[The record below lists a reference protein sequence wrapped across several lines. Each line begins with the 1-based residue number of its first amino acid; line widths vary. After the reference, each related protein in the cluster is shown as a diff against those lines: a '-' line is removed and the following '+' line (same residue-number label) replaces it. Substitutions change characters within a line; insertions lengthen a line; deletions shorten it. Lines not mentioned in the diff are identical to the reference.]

1 MDPDLI
7 LANRPASAGG
17 GERAAGGLVEAVRP
31 VAVPWDG
38 ARGTTWI
45 GGAPLAPGAPAEAP
59 AAFELVETDAG
70 PLRQRRLRFDAAT
83 WRGHYAETANAFL
96 WPLLHLSHDP
106 LPDRLPWYPAPAP
119 PAETAWRAW
128 RAVNAAFA
136 DAALAIGGG
145 CCWVQDYQLG
155 LVPALLRAGGF
166 AGRTGFFLHTPFP
179 DLATADPFLPP
190 RARLRFAEWL
200 AGLLG
205 ADLAGVQTEGD
216 AARLRE
222 AAERLLGARA
232 DREGLRL
239 DGRLVRVAAFPAGID
254 AAALAAEAA
263 DAPAPPAEWRGQG
276 GLPLVAALER
286 ADYTKGVPERLAA
299 LRRALAD
306 GARFAYAGFSAPTR
320 EAVPAYAAL
329 RAECERLAADCERL
343 ARARGLPF
351 RQETRALPR
360 AVMAGLLRDADAV
373 FTSSLADGMNLVPLQ
388 AAIAQS
394 PRPAAER
401 GVILAGRRAGVCAA
415 WAGYA
420 ADGIAP
426 VDPLDERASAA
437 ALREALA
444 GRPGRVG
451 DRLAAAVRERD
462 AHAWGR
468 AFLAALEEP

>member
-1 MDPDLI
+1 MNLDLI
-7 LANRPASAGG
+7 LANRPAVSDGG
-17 GERAAGGLVEAVRP
+17 AAGGLVEAVRP

-38 ARGTTWI
+38 ASGTTWI
-45 GGAPLAPGAPAEAP
+45 GGAPLASGESAGASD
-59 AAFELVETDAG
+59 AAFELVETGAG
-70 PLRQRRLRFDAAT
+70 LLRQRRLRFDAAT

-96 WPLLHLSHDP
+96 WPLLHLSHEP
-106 LPDRLPWYPAPAP
+106 LPDRCPWFPAPAP
-119 PAETAWRAW
+119 PTDAAWRAW

-136 DAALAIGGG
+136 DAALAAGGE

-166 AGRTGFFLHTPFP
+166 GGRTGFFLHTPFP
-179 DLATADPFLPP
+179 NLATADPFLPP
-190 RARLRFAEWL
+190 PARARFAEWL

-232 DREGLRL
+232 EGDGLRL
-239 DGRLVRVAAFPAGID
+239 RGRLVRVAAFPAGID

-263 DAPAPPAEWRGQG
+263 NAPAPPAELRGDG
-276 GLPLVAALER
+276 SLPLVVGLER

-299 LRRALAD
+299 LRRALAE
-306 GARFAYAGFSAPTR
+306 GARFAWAGFSAPTR

-351 RQETRALPR
+351 RQEARALPR
-360 AVMAGLLRDADAV
+360 DTMLGLLRDADVV

-394 PRPAAER
+394 VRPGAER
-401 GVILAGRRAGVCAA
+401 GVALAGRHAGVCAA
-415 WAGYA
+415 WADFA

-426 VDPLDERASAA
+426 VDPLDEQAA
-437 ALREALA
+437 AVALREALA
-444 GRPGRVG
+444 GRPARMS

-468 AFLAALEEP
+468 AFLAALEEA